1 AGFSRLGQDQPAVQV
16 ALGLLSVTGGA
27 LLGAFLLAIYVRRAR
42 ESDAM
47 WAIGTS
53 AVLMMA
59 VWLSSKGWLP
69 LAVGRRIAW
78 PWYSL
83 IGAAVAVIVGF
94 ALSLRRRTAPPP
106 PDADARDRLRRPRAH
121 RTTHPH

>member
-1 AGFSRLGQDQPAVQV
+1 VP
-16 ALGLLSVTGGA
+16 
-27 LLGAFLLAIYVRRAR
+27 RAR

-47 WAIGTS
+47 WAIGIS

-69 LAVGRRIAW
+69 LEIGRRIAW

-83 IGAAVAVIVGF
+83 IGATVAVMVGI
-94 ALSLRRRTAPPP
+94 ALSLS
-106 PDADARDRLRRPRAH
+106 RRPDQASAGR
-121 RTTHPH
+121 